1 MIRVVVSY
9 PNVAGAKFDFDYY
22 LITHVPMVEAK
33 PRGRGLTGWTI
44 DKGLSG
50 GAPGTEPEFLVQA
63 QLIFESV
70 EAFNAAME
78 TEGAEIMAE
87 IPKYT
92 DIHPQIQVNRVL
104 AQQAP

>member
-1 MIRVVVSY
+1 M
-9 PNVAGAKFDFDYY
+9 
-22 LITHVPMVEAK
+22 
-33 PRGRGLTGWTI
+33 
-44 DKGLSG
+44 
-50 GAPGTEPEFLVQA
+50 QA

-78 TEGAEIMAE
+78 TEGVEIMAE

-92 DIHPQIQVNRVL
+92 GVQPQIQVNKAL